1 MPCTLC
7 YADGHNRRTCE
18 RWDLLEAIRREES
31 ARIEMIHHTHRHTI
45 AAANVAFASGAASAA
60 AATIAANPY
69 NDIFNDDPSTP
80 RTPPPRRHFPIV
92 APIVPNAPRRMRT
105 NRGHRSNRISAQT
118 ELVHLF
124 QNIENVI
131 DNDDIFSDLDSS
143 FDWAELL
150 NEPIHTPIASAIAA
164 STPLVD
170 CVKEPKEARD
180 CPICMEDFQKTDVFV
195 TRCGHQFH
203 GTCMIRHIKQHDTCP
218 MCRGVLFSTSNR

>member
-7 YADGHNRRTCE
+7 YAEGHNRRTCQ

-31 ARIEMIHHTHRHTI
+31 ARIDMIHHTHRHTI
-45 AAANVAFASGAASAA
+45 AAANVAFASGAVAAA
-60 AATIAANPY
+60 AATSAANTY
-69 NDIFNDDPSTP
+69 DDIFHDSPSTH
-80 RTPPPRRHFPIV
+80 RTPPRRHFPV
-92 APIVPNAPRRMRT
+92 VPPVVPNAPRRMRT
-105 NRGHRSNRISAQT
+105 SRNHLPHGISGQT

-131 DNDDIFSDLDSS
+131 DNDDLFSDLDSS

-150 NEPIHTPIASAIAA
+150 NEPIPIPTPLAT
-164 STPLVD
+164 STQLVD
-170 CVKEPKEARD
+170 CVKEPCKALD

-203 GTCMIRHIKQHDTCP
+203 GTCMIRHMKQYDNCP
-218 MCRGVLFSTSNR
+218 MCRGVLFSSSNR

>member
-7 YADGHNRRTCE
+7 YADGHNRRTCQ
-18 RWDLLEAIRREES
+18 RWDLLEAVRREES
-31 ARIEMIHHTHRHTI
+31 ARLDMIRNNHLDII
-45 AAANVAFASGAASAA
+45 AAANVAIATSAA
-60 AATIAANPY
+60 AITATSAANTY
-69 NDIFNDDPSTP
+69 DDIFHDGPSTP

-92 APIVPNAPRRMRT
+92 APNVPNAPRRMRT
-105 NRGHRSNRISAQT
+105 SRSHLPPGISSQT

-150 NEPIHTPIASAIAA
+150 NEPTPIATA
-164 STPLVD
+164 TPLVD
-170 CVKEPKEARD
+170 CVKEPCKALD
-180 CPICMEDFQKTDVFV
+180 CPICMEDFQKTDVFI

-203 GTCMIRHIKQHDTCP
+203 GTCMIRHMKQYDNCP
-218 MCRGVLFSTSNR
+218 MCRGVLFSSSNR

>member
-7 YADGHNRRTCE
+7 YADGHNRRTCQ

-31 ARIEMIHHTHRHTI
+31 ARLDMIRNNHIDII
-45 AAANVAFASGAASAA
+45 AAANVAIATSAA
-60 AATIAANPY
+60 AITATSSNPY
-69 NDIFNDDPSTP
+69 DDIFNDGPSTH
-80 RTPPPRRHFPIV
+80 RTPPRRHFPV
-92 APIVPNAPRRMRT
+92 VPPVVPNAPRRMRT
-105 NRGHRSNRISAQT
+105 NRGHRSNRISDQT

-131 DNDDIFSDLDSS
+131 DNDDLFSDLDSS

-150 NEPIHTPIASAIAA
+150 NEPIPTPTPIAIASAK
-164 STPLVD
+164 PLVD
-170 CVKEPKEARD
+170 CVKEPREAHD

-203 GTCMIRHIKQHDTCP
+203 GTCMIRHIKQYDTCP

>member
-7 YADGHNRRTCE
+7 YADGHNRRTCQ
-18 RWDLLEAIRREES
+18 RWDLLEAVRREES
-31 ARIEMIHHTHRHTI
+31 ARLDMIRNNHLDII
-45 AAANVAFASGAASAA
+45 AAANVAIATSAA
-60 AATIAANPY
+60 AITATSAANTY
-69 NDIFNDDPSTP
+69 DDIFNDGPSTP

-92 APIVPNAPRRMRT
+92 APNVPNAPRRMRT
-105 NRGHRSNRISAQT
+105 SRSRLPPGISSQT

-124 QNIENVI
+124 QNIENVV

-150 NEPIHTPIASAIAA
+150 DEPTPTPIATA
-164 STPLVD
+164 TPLVD
-170 CVKEPKEARD
+170 CVKEPCKALD
-180 CPICMEDFQKTDVFV
+180 CPICMEDFQKTDVFI

-203 GTCMIRHIKQHDTCP
+203 GTCMIRHMKQYDNCP